1 MFVVPFRVSSTEFS
15 IFILLQDENLER
27 MKEYDPAEVTVDKIV
42 IGSDFHGLSVKDI
55 LLGYGTNDDLI
66 TATELIQGGE
76 HIKALRF
83 LSRGFKYRPND
94 GDAGP
99 IVNLTRKK

>member
-1 MFVVPFRVSSTEFS
+1 MFVVPFRVSATEFS

-27 MKEYDPAEVTVDKIV
+27 MKIYDPAEVTVDQIV

-55 LLGYGTNDDLI
+55 ILGYGTNDDLI
-66 TATELIQGGE
+66 TATEMISQGK
-76 HIKALRF
+76 HRQALQF
-83 LSRGFKYRPND
+83 LSRGFKYRPEA

-99 IVNLTRKK
+99 IVNLTRTK